1 MEGSLKKNICFVFGY
16 EYKESLTFKTLH
28 FKPTTSFGN
37 KKKYAS
43 MRHPSVRTVISRLK
57 QIC

>member
-37 KKKYAS
+37 KKKCIYEAS
-43 MRHPSVRTVISRLK
+43 ECK
-57 QIC
+57 DCDF